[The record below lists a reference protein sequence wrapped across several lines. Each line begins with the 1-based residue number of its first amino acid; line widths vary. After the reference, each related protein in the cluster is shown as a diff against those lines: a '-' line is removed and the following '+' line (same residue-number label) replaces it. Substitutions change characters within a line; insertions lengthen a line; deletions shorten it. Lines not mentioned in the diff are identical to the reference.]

1 MDALTAFLS
10 TYNTTQF
17 ISAFVVLFAIIDIIG
32 VLPVVLNLLQDGRT
46 IHAGRAS
53 IISLILFINLFL
65 FSSFLNFSVWTF
77 LHLPSPVPSSF
88 LLFPWK

>member
-1 MDALTAFLS
+1 MESLTAFLS

-46 IHAGRAS
+46 IHAGRAC
-53 IISLILFINLFL
+53 IFFMKINIRQTMQRLL
-65 FSSFLNFSVWTF
+65 RLSFR
-77 LHLPSPVPSSF
+77 
-88 LLFPWK
+88 